1 MLNLL
6 IQIVRAI
13 YGLFRPHSIK
23 TVALAT
29 TNQMDTGIRA
39 VSAVLG
45 RKWYK
50 YRVIKLKLYE
60 DGRHGAT
67 VNYSEKEI
75 QSITHKLRELD
86 VDLLGISLF
95 GYGAERG
102 FTLLQEVKRESDLNI
117 PVIIGGQYAI
127 MWPDE
132 CLTKGADAVC
142 LNESECGFVDLIDN
156 WDTRLKRDNPNFIVK
171 EEDLPRRFELQ
182 AGLVSQ
188 EELDRITP
196 DFHDEDYYVL
206 ASEQMVPMI
215 AEEMANP
222 KHHQTDRELRTYVVA
237 FDRGCPFNCTFCHVL
252 DIRNLVREAREAQ
265 EGDHVNFL
273 RRRSPR
279 AMIRAL
285 RKIKK
290 LNPWVQHLT
299 LMNDDTAARTVEE
312 MEKFSRLYRRHI
324 GWPFYCMVSPM
335 SLWSKKFEGRPEA
348 VAAGRAKVQALVD
361 AGLTELNAGVQTN
374 GKSNHKYYNRIQPDH
389 ALFAVTDMLQEF
401 ASDGTLGL
409 FYDFITFNPLESSDE
424 TRQTYGLI
432 KRLKPPFDLVSHTLH
447 IDQRTVM
454 RIQYEQY
461 KAEAIAAGRPYNKVH
476 EDMVGES
483 DYHDTHLFVDYL
495 ADNPKFVLDA
505 TMESLAGPHSL
516 QMTGRIPRFVKDL
529 LDFDVFKELR
539 LKHNGFARL
548 LESVEIC
555 SDMMS
560 LDLLICEQVEG
571 YFQENRA
578 VFKELYLAMH
588 DRHPIH
594 YSNMRKTW

>member
-1 MLNLL
+1 MVTTTRTNG
-6 IQIVRAI
+6 IR
-13 YGLFRPHSIK
+13 

-39 VSAVLG
+39 VSAVL
-45 RKWYK
+45 KSK

-67 VNYSEKEI
+67 TNYSEKEI
-75 QSITHKLRELD
+75 QSIARKLSELD

-102 FTLLQEVKRESDLNI
+102 FRLLQAVKRELGI
-117 PVIIGGQYAI
+117 PVIIGGQYA
-127 MWPDE
+127 MQWPDE
-132 CLTKGADAVC
+132 CLAKGADAVC
-142 LNESECGFVDLIDN
+142 LSESERGLVELLDN
-156 WDTRLKRDNPNFIVK
+156 WDSRLVRDNSNFVVRK
-171 EEDLPRRFELQ
+171 EDLPRRFQLQ
-182 AGLVSQ
+182 AGLPP
-188 EELDRITP
+188 EIELDEITP

-206 ASEQMVPMI
+206 TSEQMVPMI

-222 KHHQTDRELRTYVVA
+222 RHHQTDRVLRTYIYA
-237 FDRGCPFNCTFCHVL
+237 SDRGCPFNCTFCHVL
-252 DIRNLVREAREAQ
+252 DIRNLVRSAREAQ
-265 EGDHVNFL
+265 GGDHINLL
-273 RRRSPR
+273 RRKSPA
-279 AMIRAL
+279 AMVRDMVA
-285 RKIKK
+285 IKE

-299 LMNDDTAARTVEE
+299 LMNDDTAARTVGE
-312 MEKFSRLYRRHI
+312 MEEFSQLYRRHI

-335 SLWSKKFEGRPEA
+335 SLYSKKYEGTPEA
-348 VAAGRAKVQALVD
+348 VVAGRAKVQALVE
-361 AGLTELNAGVQTN
+361 AGLTELNAGIQTN
-374 GKSNHKYYNRIQPDH
+374 GESNRKYYNRVQPDQ

-401 ASDGTLGL
+401 ASTGAIGL
-409 FYDFITFNPLESSDE
+409 FYDFITFNPLESANE
-424 TRQTYGLI
+424 TRKTYELI

-454 RIQYEQY
+454 RMQYEQY

-495 ADNPKFVLDA
+495 ADNPKFILDA
-505 TMESLAGPHSL
+505 TMEFLAGRHSL
-516 QMTGRIPRFVKDL
+516 QMTGRIPRFARDL

-539 LKHNGFARL
+539 LKHSGFAHV
-548 LESVEIC
+548 LENVEIP

-571 YFQENRA
+571 YFRENRS
-578 VFKELYLAMH
+578 VFKELYLTMH

>member
-1 MLNLL
+1 M
-6 IQIVRAI
+6 ITTTRTTGIR
-13 YGLFRPHSIK
+13 

-45 RKWYK
+45 PK

-67 VNYSEKEI
+67 TNYSEKELQGI
-75 QSITHKLRELD
+75 AHKLRELD
-86 VDLLGISLF
+86 VDMLGISLF

-102 FTLLQEVKRESDLNI
+102 LTVLQEIKRELGI
-117 PVIIGGQYAI
+117 PVIIGGQYA
-127 MWPDE
+127 MQWPDE
-132 CLTKGADAVC
+132 CLAKGADAVC
-142 LNESECGFVDLIDN
+142 LSESERGLVELLDN
-156 WDTRLKRDNPNFIVK
+156 WDSRLERDNPNFIVK
-171 EEDLPRRFELQ
+171 EEDLLRRFKLQ
-182 AGLVSQ
+182 AGLPP
-188 EELDRITP
+188 EDELNEITP
-196 DFHDEDYYVL
+196 DFNDEDYYVL
-206 ASEQMVPMI
+206 ASEQLVPMI

-222 KHHQTDRELRTYVVA
+222 KHHQTDRVLRTYIYA
-237 FDRGCPFNCTFCHVL
+237 SDRGCPFNCTFCHVL
-252 DIRNLVREAREAQ
+252 DIRNLIREAREAQ
-265 EGDHVNFL
+265 GGDHINLL
-273 RRRSPR
+273 RRKSPA
-279 AMIRAL
+279 AMIRDL
-285 RKIKK
+285 GKIKA

-299 LMNDDTAARTVEE
+299 LMNDDTAARTVGE
-312 MEKFSRLYRRHI
+312 MEQFSQLYRRHI

-335 SLWSKKFEGRPEA
+335 SLWSKKDQDGPGA
-348 VAAGRAKVQALVD
+348 VAAGRAKVQALVN
-361 AGLTELNAGVQTN
+361 AGLTELNAGIQTN
-374 GKSNHKYYNRIQPDH
+374 GESNRKYYNRIQPDH
-389 ALFAVTDMLQEF
+389 ALLAVTDMLQEF
-401 ASDGTLGL
+401 ASKGKIGL

-424 TRQTYGLI
+424 TRQTYELI

-454 RIQYEQY
+454 RMQYEQY
-461 KAEAIAAGRPYNKVH
+461 KAEAIAEGRPYNKVH

-505 TMESLAGPHSL
+505 TMEFLAGPHNSEK
-516 QMTGRIPRFVKDL
+516 TGRIPRFARDL

-539 LKHNGFARL
+539 LRHDGFARL
-548 LESVEIC
+548 LENIEIP

-560 LDLLICEQVEG
+560 LDLLISEQVEG
-571 YFQENRA
+571 YFRENRT
-578 VFKELYLAMH
+578 VFKELYLGMH